1 MTTTLRSAG
10 LLQCPACQLV
20 MRGIAGAAGELR
32 CARCGTPVAPR
43 ERGGLA
49 TTSALL
55 IAALALYI
63 PSNTLPIMATRSGF
77 DARNDTIVS
86 GVIEL
91 MNTGSWPLALI
102 VFVASVLIP
111 LLKLVVLS
119 YLVLSVRLRWRH
131 DPRARTRLYRLIEA
145 VGRWSMLDV
154 FVVGLLA
161 ALVQLGPA
169 AQVQAGPG
177 VVAFGAVVWLTLWA
191 TRSFDPRLIWDDHAD
206 G

>member
-1 MTTTLRSAG
+1 MTLRSEG

-20 MRGIAGAAGELR
+20 MRGSGARESR

-43 ERGGLA
+43 ERGRLG
-49 TTSALL
+49 TTTALL
-55 IAALALYI
+55 VAALALYV

-77 DARNDTIVS
+77 ESRNDTILS

-91 MNTGSWPLALI
+91 AHTGSWGLALI

-111 LLKLVVLS
+111 LIKLAVLS
-119 YLVLSVRLRWRH
+119 YLVLSVRLRWSH
-131 DPRARTRLYRLIEA
+131 DPRGRTRLYRLIEA

-169 AQVQAGPG
+169 AQVNAGPG

-191 TRSFDPRLIWDDHAD
+191 TRSFDPRWIWDGQAD